1 MSALNSFS
9 LLNRATEGPATC
21 SSSFS
26 QNRSVS
32 AMYPFQIICFS
43 SGRATSRKS
52 LVSPGPVH
60 GSVIATSTTTM
71 QLTIRTKITYGFLIL
86 AFGMMLTDVCKLMR
100 APLAAE
106 LSTSSSTQHLHKF

>member
-9 LLNRATEGPATC
+9 LLNRATEEPAVC

-26 QNRSVS
+26 QNRSVT
-32 AMYPFQIICFS
+32 AMDRFQIVCFS
-43 SGRATSRKS
+43 PGRATVRKS
-52 LVSPGPVH
+52 LVSRGQAH
-60 GSVIATSTTTM
+60 GSAIAPCTTTM
-71 QLTIRTKITYGFLIL
+71 QLTIRTKVTYGFLIL

-106 LSTSSSTQHLHKF
+106 LSTSSGTQHLHKF